1 MSWDKFEKLVST
13 IRQKITNVVLY
24 RLKDPRVGFITIT
37 KVELARDLKT
47 CSVYYS
53 VVGSNADRSKT
64 SQALEDAR
72 GFIQAE
78 VGKSLRTRT
87 VPRIDFR
94 YDDSMEKSDRIF
106 RILRDIKGDEEGD
119 EEEPSPGTP

>member
-13 IRQKITNVVLY
+13 VRQKITNVVLY
-24 RLKDPRVGFITIT
+24 RLKDPRVGFVTIT

-53 VVGSNADRSKT
+53 VIGSSSDRSKT
-64 SQALEDAR
+64 AKALEDAR
-72 GFIQAE
+72 GFIQTE

-94 YDDSMEKSDRIF
+94 YDDSIEKSNRIF
-106 RILRDIKGDEEGD
+106 RILRDIKGDDEGD
-119 EEEPSPGTP
+119 EDEPSPETP